1 MAKIKLD
8 LKPATW
14 EKTRPA
20 EVKGAKL
27 SAALKAVDK
36 QSGAEKKGDAD
47 AIQSLVD
54 SLQSAS
60 SAASDVIKKEC
71 DKKKHKDLIAALKD
85 LSNTVDAEVKR
96 LSKAIEDA
104 AAGAADE
111 DDGEVSDDELFGL
124 KLFKE
129 CIKKAKLKK
138 NTEDGISFCLAVHK
152 TAEESKLVF
161 VKKKKFSSQ
170 IFKQVVKVAKAKP
183 GLGLKRPKMT
193 YGAAY
198 RDPQATDTLVL
209 HIVDGAPTDIP
220 GMVRKLEKWR
230 KRFKQD
236 LLPFKELSIRT
247 PAGKPMEMTP
257 DPDESEAI
265 AGDGATA
272 SADAPAEGQ
281 NQSQQEPAAP
291 APPEKSAGKE
301 LSPADRRKEF
311 RKARR
316 EWQSVKEKAIQDLE
330 AVKDGIRDHYLDDPD
345 AYKQVNGKLAMLDGI
360 MENLNDDLRD
370 VLDNYVATP
379 LGDGSQQQALGQKA
393 TDLVK
398 DYLKFTTSDPLLDA
412 LDKEEF
418 APVKIKAPIQRALK
432 DLVKTLA

>member
-14 EKTRPA
+14 EKNRPA

-27 SAALKAVDK
+27 ATALKAVDK

-47 AIQSLVD
+47 AIKSLVE
-54 SLQSAS
+54 SLQTAS
-60 SAASDVIKKEC
+60 SAAADVIKKEC
-71 DKKKHKDLIAALKD
+71 DKKKHKDLITALKG
-85 LSNTVDAEVKR
+85 LSSTVEDEVKR
-96 LSKAIEDA
+96 LNKAIEA
-104 AAGAADE
+104 AAADAG
-111 DDGEVSDDELFGL
+111 DDEGEVSDDELFGL

-129 CIKKAKLKK
+129 CIKKAKLKN

-183 GLGLKRPKMT
+183 QLGLKRPKMT

-198 RDPQATDTLVL
+198 RDPKATDTLVL

-247 PAGKPMEMTP
+247 PAGKPMEVTP
-257 DPDESEAI
+257 DPDEDAQT
-265 AGDGATA
+265 ATAGATA
-272 SADAPAEGQ
+272 STEGAAEEQ
-281 NQSQQEPAAP
+281 NESKKEPAAP
-291 APPEKSAGKE
+291 APQGKGSAKE
-301 LSPADRRKEF
+301 PAPADRRKEF

-316 EWQSVKEKAIQDLE
+316 QWQTIKEQAIQDLE
-330 AVKDGIRDHYLDDPD
+330 AVKDGVRDHYMDDPD
-345 AYKQVNGKLAMLDGI
+345 AYEQVDGKLAMLDGI

-370 VLDNYVATP
+370 VLDAYVTTPVSNGVKLNDLSTEAT
-379 LGDGSQQQALGQKA
+379 K
-393 TDLVK
+393 LVEQ
-398 DYLKFTTSDPLLDA
+398 YLKFTDKEPLLDA

-418 APVKIKAPIQRALK
+418 APVKIKAPIQQALK